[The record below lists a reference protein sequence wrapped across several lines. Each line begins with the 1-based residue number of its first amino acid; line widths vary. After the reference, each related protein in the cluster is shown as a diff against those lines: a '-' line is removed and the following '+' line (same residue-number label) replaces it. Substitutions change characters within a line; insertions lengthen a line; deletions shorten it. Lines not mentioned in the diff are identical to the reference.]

1 MLFFIS
7 FLVIGLFFLLNILLA
22 SVFNKFTTRLKERTE
37 ANKMKRRN
45 GVTKV
50 YQKFQGGGEGDRDE
64 EVS

>member
-45 GVTKV
+45 GVT
-50 YQKFQGGGEGDRDE
+50 
-64 EVS
+64 